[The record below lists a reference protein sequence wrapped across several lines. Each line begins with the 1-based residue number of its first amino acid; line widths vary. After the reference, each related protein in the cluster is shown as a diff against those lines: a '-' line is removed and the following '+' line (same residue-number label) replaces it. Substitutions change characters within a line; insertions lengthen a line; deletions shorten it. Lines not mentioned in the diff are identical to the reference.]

1 MAQEVYISVDIE
13 TAGPIPGEFSM
24 LSLGACVVG
33 DEALRFY
40 AELQPINSNA
50 IPKALE
56 ISGFTLE
63 QLSEKG
69 EAPKIA
75 MNKFR
80 DWLKEVRGT
89 RKPVFVGFNAAFDW
103 SFINWYFV
111 KFLGDNPFG
120 FAALDIKAYY
130 MGLSGCRWSETTSSQ
145 LPAEFQPSKS
155 GTHNALD
162 DAVAQ
167 AEMFKKMIAAKGR
180 S

>member
-1 MAQEVYISVDIE
+1 
-13 TAGPIPGEFSM
+13 M
-24 LSLGACVVG
+24 LSLGACVIG
-33 DEALRFY
+33 DEALHFY

-89 RKPVFVGFNAAFDW
+89 RKPVFVGFNASFDW
-103 SFINWYFV
+103 SFVNWYFV
-111 KFLGDNPFG
+111 
-120 FAALDIKAYY
+120 
-130 MGLSGCRWSETTSSQ
+130 SS
-145 LPAEFQPSKS
+145 
-155 GTHNALD
+155 
-162 DAVAQ
+162 
-167 AEMFKKMIAAKGR
+167 
-180 S
+180 